1 MTFGL
6 VLQPLLDPVI
16 DAIGNVWAFIAQFG
30 RLVDRLPGFFTE
42 VLDNLSVFAV
52 LIPLGF
58 AVGIVIALI
67 QVYTS
72 VRRRARASPM
82 GQAFELIRVGV
93 ARGPWAV
100 ALAWEWFFR
109 GVPALVLLFLFYYGS
124 PQLGINISP
133 FMAAALA
140 MGFRSSGYQSQ
151 IFRGAIQSI
160 SSGQIRAAQSIGMG
174 RLQTIGSIVL
184 PQALRLAIPA
194 WSNEFSSELKDTTL
208 IYAIGINEVLRF
220 ARNVSVNDP
229 TLTMHA
235 YITVAL
241 LFWALTSLGNTGLQL
256 LERRLALP
264 GFEARGTGS
273 AESRREA
280 NVA

>member
-1 MTFGL
+1 MKFGL
-6 VLQPLLDPVI
+6 VLQPLLDPI
-16 DAIGNVWAFIAQFG
+16 IEAIGNVWAFLAQFA
-30 RLVDRLPGFFTE
+30 VMAQRLPDFLVE
-42 VLDNLSVFAV
+42 VLDNLSVFAA
-52 LIPLGF
+52 LIPIGF

-67 QVYTS
+67 QVYAS
-72 VRRRARASPM
+72 VHRRPRATNAGRAL
-82 GQAFELIRVGV
+82 ELGRVTI
-93 ARGPWAV
+93 ARIPWAI
-100 ALAWEWFFR
+100 ALVWEWFFR

-124 PQLGINISP
+124 TQFGVNIST

-160 SSGQIRAAQSIGMG
+160 SSGQIMAAQSVGMG

-208 IYAIGINEVLRF
+208 VYAIGINEVLRF

-229 TLTMHA
+229 TLSMHS

-241 LFWALTSLGNTGLQL
+241 LFWVLTWLGNTGLQL
-256 LERRLALP
+256 LERRLAVP
-264 GFEARGTGS
+264 GFEARG
-273 AESRREA
+273 AESQGSGEA
-280 NVA
+280 RIA